1 MDVVKL
7 GKKGQVSIPKGV
19 LTQLGLE
26 GERLLLVEATP
37 DGGIL
42 LRPAGVYPLETYS
55 DARVEAF
62 LQEDRLTDDE
72 AARVQAKLSARRS

>member
-26 GERLLLVEATP
+26 GERLLLVETTA

-55 DARVEAF
+55 DERIQVF
-62 LQEDRLTDDE
+62 LAEDALTEDE
-72 AARVQAKLSARRS
+72 AARLRAKLNTPRS

>member
-26 GERLLLVEATP
+26 GERLLLVETTA
-37 DGGIL
+37 DGSIL

-55 DARVEAF
+55 DARIGTF
-62 LQEDRLTDDE
+62 LDEDRISDAE
-72 AARVQAKLSARRS
+72 AAQVQGKLATRDL